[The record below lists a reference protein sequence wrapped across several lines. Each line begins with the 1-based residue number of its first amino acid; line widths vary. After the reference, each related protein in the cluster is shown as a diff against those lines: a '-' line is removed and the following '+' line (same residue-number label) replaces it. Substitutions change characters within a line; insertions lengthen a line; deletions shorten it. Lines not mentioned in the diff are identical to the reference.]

1 VSGHG
6 FVWVCLGAAFGAP
19 ARYLV
24 DRFVQSRLDA
34 VLPWGTLSVNV
45 VGSLVLGFVTGLT
58 THHAVAGQVMTTVGT
73 GFCGALTTYSTFSY
87 ETLRLYEDGARL
99 YAGANVLLTLT
110 GGLGAVLAGFAA
122 GGLV

>member
-1 VSGHG
+1 MSGHG
-6 FVWVCLGAAFGAP
+6 FLWVCLGAAVGAP

-45 VGSLVLGFVTGLT
+45 VGSLVLGLLT
-58 THHAVAGQVMTTVGT
+58 ALAVDHSVSEEVMTTVGT

-99 YAGANVLLTLT
+99 YAGVNVLLTLAL
-110 GGLGAVLAGFAA
+110 GLGAVVAGF
-122 GGLV
+122 GVGTLV

>member
-1 VSGHG
+1 MSGPG
-6 FVWVCLGAAFGAP
+6 FFWVCLGAGVGAP

-45 VGSLVLGFVTGLT
+45 FGSLVLGLLAGLAMD
-58 THHAVAGQVMTTVGT
+58 HSLSGEVMTTVGT

-99 YAGANVLLTLT
+99 YAGVNVVLTLT
-110 GGLGAVLAGFAA
+110 LGLGAVVAGF
-122 GGLV
+122 GLGTLV